1 MDSLISGSI
10 QEINI
15 SPIRLA
21 LQLLL
26 VFVVT
31 RFIVWHYEQYGQSNS
46 FSNAKHS
53 FTIVGLST
61 VLIISVVKS
70 SLALSLG
77 LVGALSIVRFRT
89 PIKDAEE
96 LGYLFLVIATGLA
109 AGAEQEIAILVSV
122 PLILFCLF
130 LINNK
135 REKLGDSGVLYIES
149 NKEIHGKVINFFKS
163 SEMNYSLSRFIK
175 NNDSYI
181 IDVSI
186 DKLSFKDLE
195 EVISQIEDLGV
206 QNITFVTND

>member
-26 VFVVT
+26 VFIVT
-31 RFIVWHYEQYGQSNS
+31 RLIVWHYEKYGQSNS
-46 FSNAKHS
+46 FSNAKHL
-53 FTIVGLST
+53 TIVGLST

-96 LGYLFLVIATGLA
+96 LGYLFLIIATGLA
-109 AGAEQEIAILVSV
+109 AGAEQEVAILVSV

-149 NKEIHGKVINFFKS
+149 NKDIHEKVINFFKN
-163 SEMNYSLSRFIK
+163 SEMNYSLSRFVK
-175 NNDSYI
+175 NNESYI

-195 EVISQIEDLGV
+195 EVVTQIEDLGV
-206 QNITFVTND
+206 QYITFVTND

>member
-21 LQLLL
+21 AQLLL
-26 VFVVT
+26 VFLVT
-31 RFIVWHYEQYGQSNS
+31 RLIVWHYERYGQSNS

-109 AGAEQEIAILVSV
+109 AGAEQEVAVLVSV

-130 LINNK
+130 LISNK

-149 NKEIHGKVINFFKS
+149 TKEIHEKVINFFKS
-163 SEMNYSLSRFIK
+163 SEMNYSLSRFVK
-175 NNDSYI
+175 NNESYI
-181 IDVSI
+181 VDVSI
-186 DKLSFKDLE
+186 DMLSFKDLE
-195 EVISQIEDLGV
+195 EVVSQIEDLGV
-206 QNITFVTND
+206 ENITFVAND

>member
-15 SPIRLA
+15 SPTRLA
-21 LQLLL
+21 LQLVL

-89 PIKDAEE
+89 PIKDAESC
-96 LGYLFLVIATGLA
+96 YLFLVIATGLA
-109 AGAEQEIAILVSV
+109 TGAEQEVAILVSV
-122 PLILFCLF
+122 PLILFC
-130 LINNK
+130 
-135 REKLGDSGVLYIES
+135 
-149 NKEIHGKVINFFKS
+149 
-163 SEMNYSLSRFIK
+163 FIF
-175 NNDSYI
+175 N
-181 IDVSI
+181 
-186 DKLSFKDLE
+186 
-195 EVISQIEDLGV
+195 
-206 QNITFVTND
+206 